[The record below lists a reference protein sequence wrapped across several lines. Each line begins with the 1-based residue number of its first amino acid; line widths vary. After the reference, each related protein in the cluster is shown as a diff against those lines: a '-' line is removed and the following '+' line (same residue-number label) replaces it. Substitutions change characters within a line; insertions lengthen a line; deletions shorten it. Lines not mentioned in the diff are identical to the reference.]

1 MVHLAPYYL
10 NSRWLCGFFFL
21 NGCDW
26 TNVVLLCFAV
36 WWWRG
41 LPPFIWNTNIF
52 EGKICKDLLLPGI
65 NQMRP
70 SPSNC
75 LQLKCV
81 PEVYTA
87 VKTLVL
93 LRAELSS
100 CRKPHNGSELL
111 LMSAC
116 LGSCP
121 QNAFQMLLMNL
132 ISPTSSS
139 PVKSETGS
147 LPCTPRGIELEDRWV
162 CGWQCTQGLMS
173 GGWQLHSAVTMRTVC
188 RCFFVML
195 LMQIGHNYFLPR
207 SSRVF

>member
-10 NSRWLCGFFFL
+10 NSRWLCGFFFWMAVTGQML
-21 NGCDW
+21 FCCA
-26 TNVVLLCFAV
+26 LLYDGEGDC
-36 WWWRG
+36 
-41 LPPFIWNTNIF
+41 LLLF
-52 EGKICKDLLLPGI
+52 ETLTSLRGKICKDLLLPGI

-162 CGWQCTQGLMS
+162 CGWQCTRADV
-173 GGWQLHSAVTMRTVC
+173 W
-188 RCFFVML
+188 
-195 LMQIGHNYFLPR
+195 
-207 SSRVF
+207 RVAAP